1 MAIMHK
7 QTLEGNELVCF
18 RHKFQSKGENQYIYI
33 YIYIRNILSISLSS
47 LQNNSLVKFTK
58 QY

>member
-33 YIYIRNILSISLSS
+33 YILEIYFPYHCQACKII
-47 LQNNSLVKFTK
+47 VW
-58 QY
+58 